1 VRTSKL
7 TFICIVTSIFVLA
20 IAVGIFV
27 AEGVLHTGRR
37 PLLAADQRQAVEMA
51 NLNASDL
58 TDISIA
64 AIDGVALRAWNFR
77 PRKSF
82 GNTVILSHG
91 LSDNRAGMMA
101 YAQFFLRHG
110 YDVLMPDARAHG
122 VSAAK

>member
-64 AIDGVALRAWNFR
+64 AIERGSLGELGT
-77 PRKSF
+77 F
-82 GNTVILSHG
+82 GPEKTL
-91 LSDNRAGMMA
+91 A
-101 YAQFFLRHG
+101 
-110 YDVLMPDARAHG
+110 MPSSYRTG
-122 VSAAK
+122 